1 MEQARRPCRRAGRRY
16 RGLLGLELLSET
28 RGRERRRRQVVH
40 MVVRVVLVDVAVQER
55 LRGLSRVRV
64 VLRLRAVVLELVG
77 GKADPDRRPESP
89 GRKTGNRSPSAVRT
103 KHRAIVDE
111 APVQVKENGSDC
123 AWRLPGSN
131 ESH

>member
-1 MEQARRPCRRAGRRY
+1 MEQARRPCGRAGRRY

-28 RGRERRRRQVVH
+28 RGRERRRRQVVD
-40 MVVRVVLVDVAVQER
+40 MVVRIVLVDVAVQER

-64 VLRLRAVVLELVG
+64 VLRLRAMVLELVG

-89 GRKTGNRSPSAVRT
+89 GRETGDHSPSAVRT
-103 KHRAIVDE
+103 QHRAIVEE

>member
-16 RGLLGLELLSET
+16 RGLLGLELLTET
-28 RGRERRRRQVVH
+28 RRRERRRRQVVD
-40 MVVRVVLVDVAVQER
+40 MIARVVLVDMAVQER

-64 VLRLRAVVLELVG
+64 VSRLRAVVLELVG

-89 GRKTGNRSPSAVRT
+89 GREAGDRSPSAVRT
-103 KHRAIVDE
+103 QHRAIVEE

>member
-1 MEQARRPCRRAGRRY
+1 MEQARRPCGRAGRRY

-64 VLRLRAVVLELVG
+64 VLRLRAMVLKLVG

-89 GRKTGNRSPSAVRT
+89 GRETGDHSPSAVRT
-103 KHRAIVDE
+103 QHRAIVEE

>member
-28 RGRERRRRQVVH
+28 RGRKRRRRQIVH

-89 GRKTGNRSPSAVRT
+89 GRETGDHSPSAVRT
-103 KHRAIVDE
+103 QHRAIVEE

>member
-28 RGRERRRRQVVH
+28 RGRERRRRQVVD
-40 MVVRVVLVDVAVQER
+40 MVVRIVLVDVAVQER

-64 VLRLRAVVLELVG
+64 VLRLRAMVLELVG

-89 GRKTGNRSPSAVRT
+89 GHKTGNRSPSAVRT
-103 KHRAIVDE
+103 KHRAIVEE

-123 AWRLPGSN
+123 VWRLPGSN